1 MKVTV
6 LYFAS
11 LRESVGTSRESLELP
26 TSVNT
31 VVLLIEFLA
40 QRGTQWREALQISK
54 GMKCA
59 LNQEVVTVD
68 TSLTEGAEIAFFPPV
83 TGG

>member
-1 MKVTV
+1 MNVTV

-11 LRESVGTSRESLELP
+11 LREAVGTNRETLELP
-26 TSVNT
+26 TSVTT
-31 VVLLIEFLA
+31 VASLIEFLA
-40 QRGTQWREALQISK
+40 QRGPQWRETLRLSK

-59 LNQEVVTVD
+59 LNQEVVNVGAV
-68 TSLTEGAEIAFFPPV
+68 LTEGSEIAFFPPV

>member
-11 LRESVGTSRESLELP
+11 LREALGINREVLELP
-26 TSVNT
+26 KSVNT
-31 VVLLIEFLA
+31 VASLIEFLML
-40 QRGTQWREALQISK
+40 RGPQWRDGLKLSK

-59 LNQEVVTVD
+59 VNQDVVSVETV
-68 TSLTEGAEIAFFPPV
+68 LTEGAEIAFFPPV

>member
-1 MKVTV
+1 MKITV

-11 LRESVGTSRESLELP
+11 LREALGINREVLELP
-26 TSVNT
+26 KSVNT
-31 VVLLIEFLA
+31 VASLIEFLML
-40 QRGTQWREALQISK
+40 RGPQWRDALQLSK

-59 LNQEVVTVD
+59 MNQDVVNIDTV
-68 TSLTEGAEIAFFPPV
+68 LTEGAEVAFFPPV

>member
-1 MKVTV
+1 MKVTL

-11 LRESVGTSRESLELP
+11 LREAVGTNREALVLP
-26 TSVNT
+26 ASVTT
-31 VVLLIEFLA
+31 VASLIEFLV
-40 QRGTQWREALQISK
+40 QRGPQWREALRLSK

-59 LNQEVVTVD
+59 LNQEVVSVD
-68 TSLTEGAEIAFFPPV
+68 TVLTDGAEIAFFPPV

>member
-1 MKVTV
+1 MKVNV

-11 LRESVGTSRESLELP
+11 LREAVGTNREVLELP
-26 TSVNT
+26 TSVAT
-31 VVLLIEFLA
+31 VASLIEFLA
-40 QRGTQWREALQISK
+40 QRGPQWREALQQSK

-59 LNQEVVTVD
+59 MNQEVVGAD
-68 TSLTEGAEIAFFPPV
+68 TAITDGAEIAFFPPV

>member
-1 MKVTV
+1 MRVTV

-11 LRESVGTSRESLELP
+11 LREAVGTNRESLELP

-31 VVLLIEFLA
+31 VVLLIEFLT
-40 QRGTQWREALQISK
+40 QRGPQWREALQVSK

-59 LNQEVVTVD
+59 LNQEVVTVY

>member
-1 MKVTV
+1 MRITV

-11 LRESVGTSRESLELP
+11 LREAVGTNRESIDLP
-26 TSVNT
+26 TNVTT
-31 VVLLIEFLA
+31 VASLIEFLA
-40 QRGTQWREALQISK
+40 QRGPQWRETLRLSK

-59 LNQEVVTVD
+59 LNQEVVNVD
-68 TSLTEGAEIAFFPPV
+68 AVLTEGSEIAFFPPV

>member
-1 MKVTV
+1 MNVTV

-11 LRESVGTSRESLELP
+11 LREAVGTNRETLELP
-26 TSVNT
+26 TSVTT
-31 VVLLIEFLA
+31 VASLIEFLA
-40 QRGTQWREALQISK
+40 QRGPQWRETLRLSK

-68 TSLTEGAEIAFFPPV
+68 AVLTEGSEIAFFPPV

>member
-1 MKVTV
+1 MRITV

-11 LRESVGTSRESLELP
+11 LREAVGTNRESIDLP
-26 TSVNT
+26 VNVTT
-31 VVLLIEFLA
+31 VASLIDFLV
-40 QRGTQWREALQISK
+40 QRGPQWREALQLSR

-59 LNQEVVTVD
+59 LNQDVVSID
-68 TSLTEGAEIAFFPPV
+68 TTLTDGSEIAFFPPV

>member
-6 LYFAS
+6 MYFAS
-11 LRESVGTSRESLELP
+11 LREAVGTNREALELP
-26 TSVNT
+26 ASVT
-31 VVLLIEFLA
+31 TIASLIDFLV
-40 QRGTQWREALQISK
+40 QRGPQWCEALQLSK

-59 LNQEVVTVD
+59 LNQEVVSVD
-68 TSLTEGAEIAFFPPV
+68 AALTDGSEIAFFPPV

>member
-1 MKVTV
+1 MKVTL

-11 LRESVGTSRESLELP
+11 LREAVGTHREALELP
-26 TSVNT
+26 GNVTTIASLIA
-31 VVLLIEFLA
+31 LLS
-40 QRGTQWREALQISK
+40 QRGQKWHDALQLSK

-59 LNQEVVTVD
+59 LNQEVVGVD
-68 TSLTEGAEIAFFPPV
+68 TALADGAEIAFFPPV

>member
-6 LYFAS
+6 MYFAS
-11 LRESVGTSRESLELP
+11 LREAVGTNREALELP
-26 TSVNT
+26 ASVT
-31 VVLLIEFLA
+31 TIALLIDFLV
-40 QRGTQWREALQISK
+40 QRGPQWREALQLSK

-59 LNQEVVTVD
+59 LNQEVVSVD
-68 TSLTEGAEIAFFPPV
+68 TALTNGSEIAFFPPV

>member
-6 LYFAS
+6 MYFAS
-11 LRESVGTSRESLELP
+11 LREAVGTNREALELP
-26 TSVNT
+26 ASVT
-31 VVLLIEFLA
+31 TIASLIDFLV
-40 QRGTQWREALQISK
+40 QRGPRWRAALQLSK

-59 LNQEVVTVD
+59 LNQEVVSVD
-68 TSLTEGAEIAFFPPV
+68 TALINGSEIAFFPPV